1 MTSEASAGDRPER
14 ACRTAAELEALVLA
28 QLHALPECEG
38 AVHVT
43 VVPYDDGRTSSS
55 WEVASFDRGSSE
67 WGSCERALCA
77 IVHDLQQRFDISP

>member
-1 MTSEASAGDRPER
+1 MTSEASPSDQPDKALK
-14 ACRTAAELEALVLA
+14 TASELEALVLA
-28 QLHALPECEG
+28 ELHALPECQG

-43 VVPYDDGRTSSS
+43 VVPYDDFRTSST
-55 WEVASFDRGSSE
+55 WEVASFNRGTSE